1 MNRVILT
8 GRLTK
13 DPTSAEGGGTL
24 VCDLRIAENARNGSA
39 MYIDVAVFGR
49 QAEACAKHLRKGRLV
64 AVSGQL
70 RYSQWQGADGQMRSR
85 HSIAAQL
92 VEFLDPKGSQQRESE
107 PAAA

>member
-1 MNRVILT
+1 
-8 GRLTK
+8 
-13 DPTSAEGGGTL
+13 
-24 VCDLRIAENARNGSA
+24 
-39 MYIDVAVFGR
+39 MYVDVAIFGR

-70 RYSQWQGADGQMRSR
+70 RYSQWRGPDGQMRSK